1 MACTR
6 LTLNPPSTRPC
17 NNPPSTQC
25 VRYFEMYAD
34 HFNLRSSIRL
44 NTRVRLIKP
53 APDYASTGRYTA
65 WYTTKDEPEVEETFD
80 AVMVCTGHH
89 WQPRTPAF
97 AGLDRFR
104 GTTMHAHSYK
114 DHRGFENKHVVV
126 VGVGN
131 SGTCGFGR
139 RGRRATCTH
148 TVAGPSPS
156 FGLLVPRAQ
165 AWTWPWS

>member
-1 MACTR
+1 
-6 LTLNPPSTRPC
+6 
-17 NNPPSTQC
+17 
-25 VRYFEMYAD
+25 MYAD

-53 APDYASTGRYTA
+53 ATDYASTGRYTA

-131 SGTCGFGR
+131 SGAWTIAPLVHPT
-139 RGRRATCTH
+139 RA
-148 TVAGPSPS
+148 
-156 FGLLVPRAQ
+156 LRAQ
-165 AWTWPWS
+165 PAPYMTNPRPGYRPHALHARPTRSWAFHNVG